1 MCRWWW
7 SFCLYACRWPHEPN
21 ETPPPDVA
29 PLSAAPPMHI
39 RLAASSPTSP
49 PNPPPRRAP
58 APRRNTITRK
68 PADPRP
74 SETLDPRVYA
84 LPASRTPEF
93 ESNRPIKT
101 NRLTGGSSNP
111 AESTGSGRAR
121 LGISGFQVYVSGA
134 GWARWLGLD
143 PRWGGGGERI
153 SAIRGK
159 RDRVW
164 GSRAAGSETASE
176 FGSRDG
182 ERHRLRR

>member
-1 MCRWWW
+1 
-7 SFCLYACRWPHEPN
+7 
-21 ETPPPDVA
+21 
-29 PLSAAPPMHI
+29 
-39 RLAASSPTSP
+39 
-49 PNPPPRRAP
+49 
-58 APRRNTITRK
+58 
-68 PADPRP
+68 
-74 SETLDPRVYA
+74 
-84 LPASRTPEF
+84 
-93 ESNRPIKT
+93 
-101 NRLTGGSSNP
+101 
-111 AESTGSGRAR
+111 

-182 ERHRLRR
+182 EREELDVSSRPLRFQRGEDCSRG